1 VGCTKSPR
9 TRRGTW
15 KKVGVRLVLG
25 VTGALVG
32 AVGCLGPQAHWS
44 KSGMTDAER
53 RRDSNDCLNEAS
65 YTKTVTIPHQW
76 GEVRTREVDYDLY
89 RRCMKTKGY
98 REGDA

>member
-1 VGCTKSPR
+1 M
-9 TRRGTW
+9 
-15 KKVGVRLVLG
+15 
-25 VTGALVG
+25 TG
-32 AVGCLGPQAHWS
+32 
-44 KSGMTDAER
+44 AER

-76 GEVRTREVDYDLY
+76 GEVRTREVDYDFY